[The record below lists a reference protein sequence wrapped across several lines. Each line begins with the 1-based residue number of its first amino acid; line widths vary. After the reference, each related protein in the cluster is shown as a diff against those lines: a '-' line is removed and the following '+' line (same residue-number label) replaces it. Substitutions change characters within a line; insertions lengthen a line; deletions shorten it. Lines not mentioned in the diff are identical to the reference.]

1 MGRLTDPL
9 SPYNIY
15 LEKGSGA
22 DDLDSETVSGLK
34 LKPRATTAPVVNLGY
49 GNQNGYQ
56 PKPQEY
62 IASASFVQS
71 DIICLLVEAP
81 LGFDYFDNPKECRT
95 ILKTLVEE
103 SAKTIEG
110 LSSTLSVETVD
121 TPIGATSEVHQDI
134 ARVTRA
140 RTEPVFTFSERMGR
154 AVSSFHELWI
164 TMLGLTPETSK
175 PGIINFN
182 DKVKPEMFTPAFKA
196 MTCLFI
202 EPDVS
207 FSRVIRSWLVHNM
220 FPLSS
225 GDINGRRDQQTGGSN
240 IDLSIT
246 YTGITQVG
254 YHVSRFAQQQLSRLR
269 LIGNHPDECEPYL
282 DARKATVESIE
293 KGYLTSSPT

>member
-1 MGRLTDPL
+1 MGRLTNPL
-9 SPYNIY
+9 SPDNIY
-15 LEKGSGA
+15 LEKGSGTG
-22 DDLDSETVSGLK
+22 DLDSAVADVLK
-34 LKPRATTAPVVNLGY
+34 LKPRATTAPVTNLSY
-49 GNQNGYQ
+49 GNQNGYM

-71 DIICLLVEAP
+71 DVICLLVEAP
-81 LGFDYFDNPKECRT
+81 LGFEYFENPKECRT

-110 LSSTLSVETVD
+110 LNSTLTVETVD

-154 AVSSFHELWI
+154 AVASFHELWI

-182 DKVKPEMFTPAFKA
+182 TNVKPEMFTPAFKS

-225 GDINGRRDQQTGGSN
+225 GDITGRRDQQTGGSN

-246 YTGITQVG
+246 YSGVTQVG
-254 YHVSRFAQQQLSRLR
+254 YHVTQFAQQQLSRLR

-282 DARKATVESIE
+282 DARKSNIESIDR
-293 KGYLTSSPT
+293 GYIESIL